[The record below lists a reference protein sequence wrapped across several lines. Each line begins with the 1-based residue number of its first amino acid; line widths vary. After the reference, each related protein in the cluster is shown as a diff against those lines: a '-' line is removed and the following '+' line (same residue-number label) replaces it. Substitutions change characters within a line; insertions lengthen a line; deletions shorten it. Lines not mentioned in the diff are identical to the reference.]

1 MFGRSRRIAAI
12 ALALSALCLAAAS
25 SASAVTVGS
34 NLVAAPNGGV
44 CPTSA
49 SGEASCSFV
58 QAGLTGDHTASGGVQ
73 PTGFGVITSWRIVTG
88 PATPATA
95 GAKVRLRI
103 IQTGGAGYAYGA
115 SPWEELPLSQPGI
128 HVLPARLPIDEDKQV
143 IGIDTV
149 VTGSGADEAAAPFA
163 YRASGAGSV
172 WKYVPGLKEGRLP
185 LSTSEGDLELLFN
198 ATVEPDRD
206 HDGYGDRTQDRC
218 PKDPRYHAHCDRQ
231 PPRTKLAYD
240 RRQDFLRTGKVVVRV
255 RSSEAGRIYASGQLE
270 IPNPSVTWGIY
281 SAHKHVGKGKWATL
295 VLRVPAQARE
305 HAARSFT
312 HGRRV
317 FAKVFV
323 SATDR
328 SGNKSRLVRAIVK
341 P

>member
-12 ALALSALCLAAAS
+12 ALALSVLPLAAAS
-25 SASAVTVGS
+25 SASAVMVGS
-34 NLVAAPNGGV
+34 NLIAAPSGGA

-58 QAGLTGDHTASGGVQ
+58 QAGLADGHIAPGGVQ

-88 PATPATA
+88 PATPATT

-115 SPWEELPLSQPGI
+115 SPWEELPLSEPGI
-128 HVLPARLPIDEDKQV
+128 HVLPARLPIDEDKEV

-149 VTGSGADEAAAPFA
+149 VTGSGAGEAAAPFA

-185 LSTSEGDLELLFN
+185 LSTNEGDLELLFN

-206 HDGYGDRTQDRC
+206 HDGYGDMTQDRC
-218 PKDPRYHAHCDRQ
+218 PKDPRHHVHCDRR
-231 PPRTKLAYD
+231 PPRTKLSYA
-240 RRQDFLRTGKVVVRV
+240 RRQDFLRTKKVVVHV
-255 RSSEAGRIYASGQLE
+255 RSSETGRVYASGQLE
-270 IPNPSVTWGIY
+270 IPGPSVTWGIY
-281 SAHKHVGKGKWATL
+281 SDHEYVREGQRATL
-295 VLRVPAQARE
+295 VLRVPAQALE
-305 HAARSFT
+305 HAARSFA

-323 SATDR
+323 SAADR
-328 SGNKSRLVRAIVK
+328 SGNQSRLVRAIVE